1 MTMTTNNRR
10 LSKAARKAVKS
21 LRRQAA
27 KAAKAGEASPE
38 MIKLVRSETRR
49 VREFNNYTAEGT
61 RYA

>member
-1 MTMTTNNRR
+1 MTTNNRR

-27 KAAKAGEASPE
+27 KASPE
-38 MIKLVRSETRR
+38 MAKLVRSETRR
-49 VREFNNYTAEGT
+49 VREFNNNYNVEGS